1 MLLGDIPGE
10 IGRNELKS
18 GNDTIA
24 SAYRGGRRWLG
35 RYVELMYPSLKLH
48 HCMKEHDRISVG
60 WINRVG
66 AFGVAE
72 VLKHPCRSGP
82 ECSARSPLQA
92 HELLL
97 SALTACFLVPGGK

>member
-1 MLLGDIPGE
+1 
-10 IGRNELKS
+10 
-18 GNDTIA
+18 
-24 SAYRGGRRWLG
+24 
-35 RYVELMYPSLKLH
+35 
-48 HCMKEHDRISVG
+48 MKEHDRTSVG
-60 WINRVG
+60 WVNRVG

-97 SALTACFLVPGGK
+97 SALTASSWFLAVNDFQLNDTNDGLRGNYQIHQSRSSAHVLNHS